1 MLVLSRDCDSS
12 IRIGPDIKIKVL
24 SIRKQRVKIGVDA
37 PSSVRIWRDEI
48 APSGNDDDESS
59 PTVREDGFEFP
70 VLVVEDD
77 PDQAELIARA
87 LAVSD
92 LSSVTVVGTGTEAL
106 EALLPH
112 HGSEPQLIPSLVLL
126 DLNLPDMPGIE
137 VLQRLRQA
145 EWLATVPVVV
155 LTAHRTDEMVKTCL
169 AAGANAFVVKA
180 MGFDEFVQSIGR
192 IAAFWS
198 HDNCVSGAAASQNV

>member
-1 MLVLSRDCDSS
+1 MLVLSRDCDTT

-48 APSGNDDDESS
+48 APSDAGDDNELSTISRD
-59 PTVREDGFEFP
+59 PFAFP

-77 PDQAELIARA
+77 TDQAELIARA

-92 LSSVTVVGTGTEAL
+92 LDSVTVVGTGTEAL
-106 EALLPH
+106 NALLPES
-112 HGSEPQLIPSLVLL
+112 GSEPKLIPSLVLL
-126 DLNLPDMPGIE
+126 DLNLPDLPGIE
-137 VLQRLRQA
+137 VLRQLRQA

-155 LTAHRTDEMVKTCL
+155 LTSHRTDEIVKTCL
-169 AAGANAFVVKA
+169 AAGANAFVTKA
-180 MGFDEFVQSIGR
+180 MGFDDFVQSIGR

-198 HDNCVSGAAASQNV
+198 HDNCVPGAATSQSV

>member
-48 APSGNDDDESS
+48 APSDNDDESS
-59 PTVREDGFEFP
+59 LTVRTGGPEFP

-106 EALLPH
+106 EALLPQ

-126 DLNLPDMPGIE
+126 DLNLPDTPGIE
-137 VLQRLRQA
+137 VLQQLRQA
-145 EWLATVPVVV
+145 DWLATVPVVV

-169 AAGANAFVVKA
+169 AAGANAFVAKA
-180 MGFDEFVQSIGR
+180 MGFNEFVESIGR

-198 HDNCVSGAAASQNV
+198 NDNCVSDAVASQTV